1 VDAPFDFIKSVTA
14 SGYELRLNHGASVT
28 YFSRFRGRMAD
39 MRELSVNAA
48 PLIAEYTFKQV
59 CPRDVEM

>member
-1 VDAPFDFIKSVTA
+1 
-14 SGYELRLNHGASVT
+14 
-28 YFSRFRGRMAD
+28 MAD